1 VIPTLTVPVSLT
13 FARSSNFITWSMLPN
28 HATTD
33 IYMFMGGKGKHAPQN
48 ITHVSIDE
56 SVEEIATDTFNK
68 CKILDEVIIH
78 GNVLRIKE
86 EAFNRCPSL
95 RRVVFQKN
103 AFITI
108 EQNTFNECRN
118 LHVVMMPHAVN
129 MILEGN
135 FISMKPYINQ
145 QSLPNVDQDAFYKCP
160 IEVVDNC
167 IRSSIL
173 LCLWRWVLKK
183 QVK

>member
-1 VIPTLTVPVSLT
+1 MIE
-13 FARSSNFITWSMLPN
+13 R
-28 HATTD
+28 
-33 IYMFMGGKGKHAPQN
+33 
-48 ITHVSIDE
+48 
-56 SVEEIATDTFNK
+56 
-68 CKILDEVIIH
+68 
-78 GNVLRIKE
+78 
-86 EAFNRCPSL
+86 
-95 RRVVFQKN
+95 N
-103 AFITI
+103 A
-108 EQNTFNECRN
+108 FNECRN

-135 FISMKPYINQ
+135 FRSMKPYINQ

-183 QVK
+183 QVKCSIRFIPSNVDKLLDESFSKYSALELTDRYNVI